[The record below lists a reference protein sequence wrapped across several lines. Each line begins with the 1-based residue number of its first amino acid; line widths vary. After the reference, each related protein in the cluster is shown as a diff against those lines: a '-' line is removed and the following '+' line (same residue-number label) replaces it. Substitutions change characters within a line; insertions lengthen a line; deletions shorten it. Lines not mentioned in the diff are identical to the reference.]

1 MAVRYFAAFDEFM
14 TLMTALP
21 SPEEVIAY
29 QMSLTDQ
36 ERVRTLLVA
45 NRERRLTDDES
56 LELDEYER
64 LERMIRRAKIHAFQ
78 RQSGA

>member
-1 MAVRYFAAFDEFM
+1 MAVRYFAAFEDFM
-14 TLMTALP
+14 ALMTALP

-29 QMSLTDQ
+29 QMSPTDQ
-36 ERVRTLLVA
+36 DRVRFLLAA

-56 LELDEYER
+56 MELDEYER

-78 RQSGA
+78 RQAGA